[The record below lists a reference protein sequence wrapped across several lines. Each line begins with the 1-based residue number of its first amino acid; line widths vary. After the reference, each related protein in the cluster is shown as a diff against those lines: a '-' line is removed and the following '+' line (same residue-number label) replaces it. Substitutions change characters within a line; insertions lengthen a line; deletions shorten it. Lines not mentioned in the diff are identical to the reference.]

1 MSDVGGVLARVV
13 AALDRADVPYMI
25 TGSVASAS
33 WGAPRATQDIDIVIA
48 PVLGSLQRLLAE
60 FPTEKYYV
68 SREAALDAY
77 GRESLFNVIDFETG
91 WKIDLVMRKARPFS
105 QTEFDRRIKE
115 TLFGQEVFV
124 ATAEDVLLA
133 KLEWAKLGASE
144 RQLEDVAGILRRQE
158 LDREYIQK
166 WIPQLG
172 LEQQWTKALAMA
184 AAT

>member
-68 SREAALDAY
+68 SREAAL
-77 GRESLFNVIDFETG
+77 E
-91 WKIDLVMRKARPFS
+91 
-105 QTEFDRRIKE
+105 
-115 TLFGQEVFV
+115 
-124 ATAEDVLLA
+124 
-133 KLEWAKLGASE
+133 
-144 RQLEDVAGILRRQE
+144 
-158 LDREYIQK
+158 
-166 WIPQLG
+166 
-172 LEQQWTKALAMA
+172 AMA